1 MFGRICPYCKER
13 IKKDAIVC
21 RYCGR
26 DLEPI
31 NKHGSFSPNRILLGL
46 AGLTAGAALTLAIGY
61 WRERRRWQEISTGNR
76 LNSNCSFSTLHWQ
89 NPSNI
94 QG

>member
-26 DLEPI
+26 ALEPI
-31 NKHGSFSPNRILLGL
+31 KTHSAFSPNKILLGF
-46 AGLTAGAALTLAIGY
+46 ATLTVGVALTLTIGY
-61 WRERRRWQEISTGNR
+61 WRERRRWQEV
-76 LNSNCSFSTLHWQ
+76 SN
-89 NPSNI
+89 
-94 QG
+94 GV